1 MCIVLDV
8 ALGTSGCEAVIE
20 GFYSLVKLHKK
31 NGEQLNETLME
42 RSIVD
47 WVMKISKLYIGGQR

>member
-8 ALGTSGCEAVIE
+8 ALGTSGCESVIE

-47 WVMKISKLYIGGQR
+47 WIMKISKLYIGGQR